1 MRRPLLTSLLAISL
15 AVVPARAQDA
25 AGFAQPVSGLTKAL
39 QAGVSDLLDATRNK
53 EFLSRPLTA
62 EQVDALKAHLGRD
75 VANRALGSGDLAGR
89 TVKELMSS
97 RPEIATQFPQV
108 ISYLAATERTQGVR
122 VYGNDRD
129 PAPLDVTQPGRV
141 IPNDDL
147 SRIASGGD
155 KGEKIGDYLKSNFGL
170 DDAQMR
176 SYAAFLD
183 LAAGRS
189 PAALATANSA
199 DTGPLY
205 QSLANAMQAMPS
217 TGPGAKG
224 GMYMPGSEV
233 LGRISQLIGYLDAFR
248 AEPGADA
255 SRFRGPDGRTLADLI
270 AEFDPDSGRQRSV
283 DQLRSL
289 SQSDVQSLVGELAGK
304 VVKTDLEGSNRFL
317 FEMGLAWVKPPAGA
331 EKSGGGSTG
340 RTKKAPEGVTL
351 GNGRVRALNDE
362 LYRKLIL
369 EKHTGPERDKI
380 ELESDGEFFAVRGR
394 PRDITQK
401 HYDPPID
408 GDNMLFGAGMN
419 LDNTPRAH
427 NP

>member
-1 MRRPLLTSLLAISL
+1 MRSRLLTTLLAITLSVT
-15 AVVPARAQDA
+15 AAHAQGDTM
-25 AGFAQPVSGLTKAL
+25 AQPLSGLTKAL
-39 QAGVSDLLDATRNK
+39 QAGVGDLLDATRNK

-62 EQVDALKAHLGRD
+62 EQVEQLRAHLGRD
-75 VANRALGSGDLAGR
+75 VATRALGSGELAGR
-89 TVKELMSS
+89 TVKDLMNS
-97 RPEIATQFPQV
+97 RPEIAKEFPQV
-108 ISYLAATERTQGVR
+108 ISYLAATQRQQGVR

-129 PAPLDVTQPGRV
+129 PAPLEISQPGRV

-147 SRIASGGD
+147 SRIASGGEA
-155 KGEKIGDYLKSNFGL
+155 GEKVGDYLKSNFSM

-176 SYAAFLD
+176 AYSAFLD

-189 PAALATANSA
+189 AAALTASRPNDAAPVHGALATAVKS
-199 DTGPLY
+199 
-205 QSLANAMQAMPS
+205 MPS
-217 TGPGAKG
+217 GAKG
-224 GMYMPGSEV
+224 GMYLPGAEV
-233 LGRISQLIGYLDAFR
+233 LGRVSQLIAYLDAYR

-283 DQLRSL
+283 DQLRRL
-289 SQSDVQSLVGELAGK
+289 SESEVQSAVSDLMSK
-304 VVKTDLEGSNRFL
+304 VVKSDLEGSNRFL
-317 FEMGLAWVKPPAGA
+317 FEMGLAWVKPPEGA
-331 EKSGGGSTG
+331 ALGGSAAG
-340 RTKKAPEGVTL
+340 GKRKAPEGATL
-351 GNGRVRALNDE
+351 GNGKVRQLNDE

-394 PRDITQK
+394 PKDITQK

-408 GDNMLFGAGMN
+408 GDNMFFGAGMN
-419 LDNTPRAH
+419 LDHRPKS